1 MRYLPLLLPLFVL
14 GCQPSAPADQ
24 GAANYPALAL
34 DFQPNIVWIVAEDMS
49 PNIPVFG
56 DSTIETPTLSRLAKE
71 GVVYPNVFSVS
82 GVCAP
87 SRFSLATGIY
97 TTTGNAQHM
106 RTSSRSSYHD
116 IINVPP
122 YEAMP
127 PAEVMMMSEVLR
139 RNGYYATNNSK
150 EDYQFSRP
158 VTAWDESSRQAH
170 WRNRAPGQPFFAIF
184 NIGTTHESQIWSR
197 MGDSLWV
204 DPDLDVPVPPYLP
217 DNEVGQR
224 DVRQMYSNIRQLDD
238 QVGQRLAEL
247 EEAGLLDST
256 IVVWYTDHGG
266 PLPRQKRL
274 LYDSGLNV
282 PMIIRFPGQIAAGT
296 TDDQLISFVD
306 FAPTAFSLAGIQPP
320 AYLDGQP
327 FLGVYDAEPRQY
339 IHAASDR
346 FDTVTDM
353 IRGVR
358 DHRYKYLRN
367 YRTDQPY
374 YLPVTYREQ
383 MPIMQ
388 ELLRMR
394 DAGELDEIQAQWF
407 RETKAPEELFDTQ
420 ADPYELN
427 NIADDPAMA
436 DKLAELSAEM
446 DRWMASTGEPGDMP
460 EIEFLRRLWPDLQ
473 QPVTAPIAAAFDGE
487 SAVLTTP
494 TEGAS
499 IGYQLVTP
507 GAEPTQHHWQVYT
520 EAVVVPEGMELVAV
534 AHRIGFKPSEQ
545 VRLAR
550 S

>member
-1 MRYLPLLLPLFVL
+1 ML
-14 GCQPSAPADQ
+14 GCGPADPIADDR
-24 GAANYPALAL
+24 GGNYPVIDLG
-34 DFQPNIVWIVAEDMS
+34 FQPNIVWIVAEDMS
-49 PNIPVFG
+49 PNITVFG
-56 DSTIETPTLSRLAKE
+56 DSTIETPNLSRLAAE
-71 GVVYPNVFSVS
+71 GVAYTNVYSVS

-97 TTTGNAQHM
+97 TTRGNAQHM
-106 RTSSRSSYHD
+106 RTNSGPAYHALMD
-116 IINVPP
+116 VPP
-122 YEAMP
+122 YEALP
-127 PAEVMMMSEVLR
+127 PPEVKMMSEVLR
-139 RNGYYATNNSK
+139 QSGYYATNNSK
-150 EDYQFSRP
+150 QDYQFVPP

-170 WRNRAPGQPFFAIF
+170 WENRAPGQPFFAIF
-184 NIGTTHESQIWSR
+184 NIGTTHESQIWAR

-224 DVRQMYSNIRQLDD
+224 DVRQMYSNIRQMDHQL
-238 QVGQRLAEL
+238 GQRLAEL

-282 PMIIRFPGQIAAGT
+282 PMIIRFPGQVAAGT

-320 AYLDGQP
+320 AYLDGQA
-327 FLGVYDAEPRQY
+327 FLGPYDAAPRDY
-339 IHAASDR
+339 VHAASDR

-394 DAGELDEIQAQWF
+394 DAGELNAIQAQWF
-407 RETKAPEELFDTQ
+407 RPTKAPEELFDTE
-420 ADPYELN
+420 ADPYELTN
-427 NIADDPAMA
+427 LADDPALA

-446 DRWMASTGEPGDMP
+446 DRWMAETGEPGDML
-460 EIEFLRRLWPDLQ
+460 EVEFLERLWPGLQ
-473 QPVTAPIAAAFDGE
+473 QPVTSPLNARIDGE
-487 SAVLTTP
+487 TAVLTTA
-494 TEGAS
+494 TDGAS

-507 GAEPTQHHWQVYT
+507 GAEPTQHHWHLYT
-520 EAVVVPEGMELVAV
+520 EPVAIPEGMELVAV
-534 AHRIGFKPSEQ
+534 AHRIGFKPSEP